1 MFAGDIACPFL
12 VTFTADKLAREGLA
26 PEGGVAAARRAILR
40 NVYFGLRRKICV
52 IIFVTRMLASN
63 QHLRY
68 YFRNAYVGLRRRP
81 SCGAK
86 RRLTA
91 RPTQDRAFVSETLVH
106 KIAVHKVAVD
116 KAAGR

>member
-1 MFAGDIACPFL
+1 MPQ
-12 VTFTADKLAREGLA
+12 TQ
-26 PEGGVAAARRAILR
+26 
-40 NVYFGLRRKICV
+40 N
-52 IIFVTRMLASN
+52 
-63 QHLRY
+63 LRY
-68 YFRNAYVGLRRRP
+68 YFRNAYVGLKLTFALLFRNAYVGLRRRP